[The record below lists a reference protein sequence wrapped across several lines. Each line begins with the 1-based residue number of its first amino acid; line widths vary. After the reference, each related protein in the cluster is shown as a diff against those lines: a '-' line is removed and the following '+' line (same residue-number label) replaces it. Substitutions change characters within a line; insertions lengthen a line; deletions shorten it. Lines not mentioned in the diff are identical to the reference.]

1 MGNRWHVI
9 GEGKNPIYTC
19 KKKNV
24 PKLFNKLFWEIYGM
38 WFSHHNGF
46 GLPGGME
53 YKNLDPDVFRALV
66 EMEMYFKNN
75 FSTDIV
81 MIKYQEAILKS
92 LRALGGKR
100 RK

>member
-1 MGNRWHVI
+1 
-9 GEGKNPIYTC
+9 
-19 KKKNV
+19 
-24 PKLFNKLFWEIYGM
+24 
-38 WFSHHNGF
+38 
-46 GLPGGME
+46 
-53 YKNLDPDVFRALV
+53 
-66 EMEMYFKNN
+66 MYFKNN